1 MGLCNCLSGF
11 RWAYKW
17 GGVYPR
23 ELITWKKG
31 VSKRATALLTER
43 RFSLDQFRYIR
54 IHTWFRGLEG
64 IKQRWVD
71 GPLTRGALSSLWA
84 GGLISSTLLK
94 LFGGPALESLS
105 KDWLLAFYPANFLG
119 LSSWMIFHYPPLT
132 PETGGGWWNVS
143 GKNCTHRMC
152 KRGFV
157 LWTSTSQTG
166 QWNEVW
172 RYFTIQLRQTAN

>member
-1 MGLCNCLSGF
+1 MYQNSYLVQRLRGNKTKVGGWPYNQGGLF
-11 RWAYKW
+11 
-17 GGVYPR
+17 P
-23 ELITWKKG
+23 
-31 VSKRATALLTER
+31 
-43 RFSLDQFRYIR
+43 
-54 IHTWFRGLEG
+54 
-64 IKQRWVD
+64 
-71 GPLTRGALSSLWA
+71 LWA

-105 KDWLLAFYPANFLG
+105 KDILLPFYPANFLG
-119 LSSWMIFHYPPLT
+119 LSSWTIFHNPPRT

-152 KRGFV
+152 KSGLV

-172 RYFTIQLRQTAN
+172 RYFTIQLRQTANKDTLINVSILVIIC